1 MQKRYQD
8 ELSPEVKLKMKKNL
22 LYVSIFSIVMIF
34 AGLTSGYIVSA
45 GDVFWVKYPLPSAF
59 WISTG
64 LIFISSITYYFA
76 VRLTKGNQHQKVR
89 IPMLITLFLGIGFLI
104 SQIIGYKQLIKE
116 GSHFTFNPI
125 IVTEGRYGDYYEI
138 KYNGKFIEVNG
149 NDYLLDGKIMR
160 EQDYKKLQDF
170 MKPFEN
176 MAQVKGYSIQK
187 LDPHFVLYYEGE
199 PLSVQKNQLVSSSGK
214 VLKYVEM
221 ERLMYLAYNIRDKRG
236 DFFHKGELGKD
247 FHLYYK
253 GKELS
258 YKNRDLYFGNRKL
271 SAPLQLKINQST
283 DTASSYLYI
292 ITILHFLHVFFTIF
306 YLFRMVLISF
316 KPTLTFDNQLSIRLG
331 SIFWHFL
338 GILWLFLLVFLLFI
352 H

>member
-1 MQKRYQD
+1 MQKKYQD

-45 GDVFWVKYPLPSAF
+45 GDVFWVKFPLPSAF
-59 WISTG
+59 WISTA
-64 LIFISSITYYFA
+64 LIFISSITYYLAVKFA
-76 VRLTKGNQHQKVR
+76 QNNQHHKVR
-89 IPMLITLFLGIGFLI
+89 FPMLITLFLGLGFLF
-104 SQIIGYKQLIKE
+104 SQIIGYKQLINE

-125 IVTEGRYGDYYEI
+125 IVTDGKYGDYFEI

-149 NDYLLDGKIMR
+149 NDYLLDGKKMSDK
-160 EQDYKKLQDF
+160 DYSKLQQF
-170 MKPFEN
+170 MKPFEK
-176 MAQVKGYSIQK
+176 MAGVKGYFISS

-199 PLSVQKNQLVSSSGK
+199 PLTINKNQFVTSSGK
-214 VLKYVEM
+214 ILKYVEM

-247 FHLYYK
+247 FQLYYK

-258 YKNRDLYFGNRKL
+258 YKNRDLYYGNRKL
-271 SAPLQLKINQST
+271 SAPLQLKINQSR

-292 ITILHFLHVFFTIF
+292 ITVLHFLHVFFTIF

-316 KPTLTFDNQLSIRLG
+316 KPSLTFDNQLSIRLG